1 MKKKAIVFAIMCLI
15 IIAELILP
23 QIAIATDADYQPSA
37 YSGSSFSGQDKVD
50 KVGQNIVGIIRI
62 IGSAVSVI
70 MLIALGIK
78 YVMGSTEERAE
89 YKKSMMPYLVG
100 ALLIFGAST
109 VTSIIYNFAKGIGT
123 K

>member
-1 MKKKAIVFAIMCLI
+1 MLFLV
-15 IIAELILP
+15 ILY
-23 QIAIATDADYQPSA
+23 D
-37 YSGSSFSGQDKVD
+37 FSRIFIYFNFYKVDKVD

-109 VTSIIYNFAKGIGT
+109 VTSIIYNFAKGIS
-123 K
+123 